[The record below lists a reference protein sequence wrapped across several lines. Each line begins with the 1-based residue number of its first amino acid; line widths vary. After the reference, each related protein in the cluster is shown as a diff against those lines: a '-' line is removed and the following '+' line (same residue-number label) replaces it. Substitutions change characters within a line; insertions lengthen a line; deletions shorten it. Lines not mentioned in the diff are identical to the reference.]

1 MLDIEL
7 IRSDPE
13 FVRAAL
19 SKRVDDVDLAPIL
32 EADALRRKLVSE
44 ADGAQ
49 AERNQQSKE
58 IGKLRAAG
66 VDTAEQQARVARLGD
81 QINATKASLAEA
93 EATLQR
99 LLSELPN
106 LPDERSPV
114 GGKEVNRVVRTW
126 GTQPDLGDKPLDHV
140 ELCTRLGLIDYQ
152 RGTKLGGSGYWI
164 YTGVGAALEWAL
176 LDFFNREH
184 YAAGYTFMLPPHML
198 TEENGYAAGQFPKF
212 YEDVYHIEAD
222 RDERKSFLLPT
233 AETAILNV
241 YRDEILPGDALP
253 IKAFAYTP
261 CYRREAGSYR
271 SEERG
276 TIRGHQFNKVEMFQ
290 FTAPEDS
297 DRALTELIGRAQGL
311 VEKLGLHYQTSLLGT
326 KDTSASMKLTYD
338 IEVWLPSLGIYKEV
352 SSASWAGD
360 YQARRANIRYRTG
373 QGKPTAF
380 IHTLNA
386 SGLATSRL
394 LPAIVEQHQ
403 QPDGSVVVPE
413 PLRAWVGT
421 DVLRPNS
428 LPVSFAW
435 AGGATG
441 SSAGQRFSR
450 SVQVSARRWL
460 ASQTS
465 ISPFAESLLVSW
477 HDLSTRRGR
486 GVARQRTRIRAR
498 RLPASGGSPVR
509 CRRRRG

>member
-13 FVRAAL
+13 LVRAAL
-19 SKRVDDVDLAPIL
+19 LKRMDDVDLAPIL
-32 EADALRRKLVSE
+32 EADALRRKLVGEVES
-44 ADGAQ
+44 AR
-49 AERNQQSKE
+49 AERNRQAKE
-58 IGKLRAAG
+58 IGKLKASGA
-66 VDTAEQQARVARLGD
+66 DTAGAQESAAKLGD
-81 QINATKASLAEA
+81 QITEMEASRAEV
-93 EATLQR
+93 EATLHR

-106 LPDERSPV
+106 MPDDRAPA
-114 GGKEVNRVVRTW
+114 GGKEVNQVVRTW
-126 GTQPDLGDKPLDHV
+126 GSKPVLGGKPLDHV

-152 RGTKLGGSGYWI
+152 RGVKLGGNGYWI
-164 YTGVGAALEWAL
+164 YTGRGAALEWAL

-212 YEDVYHIEAD
+212 HDDVYHIAEA
-222 RDERKSFLLPT
+222 EGGRKSFLLPT

-241 YRDEILPGDALP
+241 YRDEILPAEMLP
-253 IKAFAYTP
+253 VKAFAYTP

-276 TIRGHQFNKVEMFQ
+276 SIRGHQFNKVEMFQ
-290 FTAPEDS
+290 FCAPEDA
-297 DRALTELIGRAQGL
+297 DQAHAELVERAQML
-311 VEKLGLHYQTSLLGT
+311 VEKLGLHYQTTLLGT
-326 KDTSASMKLTYD
+326 KDASASMKLTYD

-373 QGKPTAF
+373 QGKPTAYV
-380 IHTLNA
+380 HTLNA

-394 LPAIVEQHQ
+394 LPAIVEQNQ

-421 DVLRPNS
+421 EVLRP
-428 LPVSFAW
+428 L
-435 AGGATG
+435 
-441 SSAGQRFSR
+441 R
-450 SVQVSARRWL
+450 
-460 ASQTS
+460 
-465 ISPFAESLLVSW
+465 
-477 HDLSTRRGR
+477 
-486 GVARQRTRIRAR
+486 
-498 RLPASGGSPVR
+498 
-509 CRRRRG
+509 

>member
-13 FVRAAL
+13 FVRTAL
-19 SKRVDDVDLAPIL
+19 LKRMDNVDLAPIL
-32 EADALRRKLVSE
+32 EADALRRRLVGEVE
-44 ADGAQ
+44 AAR
-49 AERNQQSKE
+49 AERNRQTKE
-58 IGKLRAAG
+58 IGKLKSSGQDTTAAQE
-66 VDTAEQQARVARLGD
+66 AAAKLGD
-81 QINATKASLAEA
+81 QITEMEAGRAEA
-93 EATLQR
+93 EGTLNR

-106 LPDERSPV
+106 LPDERAPV
-114 GGKEVNRVVRTW
+114 GGKEVNQVVRTW
-126 GTQPDLGDKPLDHV
+126 GSKPDLGDKPLDHV
-140 ELCTRLGLIDYQ
+140 ELCTRLGLVDYQ

-164 YTGVGAALEWAL
+164 YTGLGAALEWAL

-212 YEDVYHIEAD
+212 HEDVYHIAE
-222 RDERKSFLLPT
+222 DEGGRKSFLLPT

-241 YRDEILPGDALP
+241 YRDEILPAEALP

-290 FTAPEDS
+290 FCAPQDAE
-297 DRALTELIGRAQGL
+297 AAHAELVARAQML
-311 VEKLGLHYQTSLLGT
+311 VERLGLHYQTTLLGT
-326 KDTSASMKLTYD
+326 KDASASMKLTYD

-360 YQARRANIRYRTG
+360 YQARRASIRYRQG
-373 QGKPTAF
+373 QGKPTAY

-403 QPDGSVVVPE
+403 QPDGSVIVPE

-421 DVLRPNS
+421 DVLRPQ
-428 LPVSFAW
+428 
-435 AGGATG
+435 G
-441 SSAGQRFSR
+441 
-450 SVQVSARRWL
+450 
-460 ASQTS
+460 
-465 ISPFAESLLVSW
+465 
-477 HDLSTRRGR
+477 
-486 GVARQRTRIRAR
+486 
-498 RLPASGGSPVR
+498 
-509 CRRRRG
+509 